1 MSQEVRRVK
10 LLVLLSMALGL
21 VLVVLGIINAMSA
34 GDAATPYFVLCGEGV
49 LTLVYG
55 ARAALVANVPARIG
69 KLATLAL
76 IVLLL
81 QLACVAGI
89 VYLIGVD
96 TVKDNPVPVA
106 IAGVPALLNL
116 IECLLARGIAKRA
129 ER

>member
-21 VLVVLGIINAMSA
+21 VLVVLGIINALGA
-34 GDAATPYFVLCGEGV
+34 GDAAMPYYVLCGEGA

-55 ARAALVANVPARIG
+55 ARGALVANVPARIG

-76 IVLLL
+76 VVFVA
-81 QLACVAGI
+81 QVACVAGI
-89 VYLIGVD
+89 VYLVGADAI
-96 TVKDNPVPVA
+96 KDNPMPVA
-106 IAGVPALLNL
+106 AAAAPAVLSL
-116 IECLLARGIAKRA
+116 IEGLLARGIAKRA